1 MYKQIICAYML
12 CYFNRVQ
19 LFAILWIVAHRA
31 PLSMGF
37 SILEWIAIPP
47 PGNRPLPG
55 IETSSPA
62 TAALQVDSLPL
73 SHQTNPNKL
82 YKHFY
87 FIFFIQMV
95 PTLHMERAHFLYN
108 VSGLK
113 ALSLCW
119 YTIIYLTS
127 FLPFTVIYVIS
138 IFLLFFLNL

>member
-1 MYKQIICAYML
+1 ML
-12 CYFNRVQ
+12 CCFIRVQ
-19 LFAILWIVAHRA
+19 LFATLWIIAHRT

-37 SILEWIAIPP
+37 SILEWIAIHP
-47 PGNRPLPG
+47 PGNQPLPG

-62 TAALQVDSLPL
+62 TPALQADSLPL

-87 FIFFIQMV
+87 FIFFTQMV

-113 ALSLCW
+113 ALSLC
-119 YTIIYLTS
+119 
-127 FLPFTVIYVIS
+127 
-138 IFLLFFLNL
+138 